1 MSSIIQ
7 KEMLPRMRWRYA
19 RREKKGKTSLIN
31 ELCEQ
36 WGYERKYAIKLLKGT
51 LLKKKKS
58 QTKRGCPARYGKEVI
73 EALLYLAKVSD
84 WTCGKRLAAIK
95 MLWLPYYED
104 ACGKL
109 APEIREQLE
118 SISAAQIDR
127 LLAPYKVKRGKSW
140 TKPGS
145 ILKTQIPIR
154 TDNWDVDRPGFLEAD
169 TVAHCG
175 GSLADGFIWS
185 VTFTDICSQW
195 TCNRATWNKGAA
207 GVVEATRYVEKNL
220 PFEILGFDSDNGSEF
235 LNHHLIRYFQERP
248 KKVNFTRS
256 RPYRKNDNA
265 YVEQKNYT
273 HVRHLLGWDRLEDPD
288 MVPLINELYREIW
301 EPYNNFFMPCMKLI
315 KKERHGSTIK
325 RLHDKPLTP
334 CDRLLQSPEISEET
348 KNSLRLQRA
357 SFNPI
362 ELKKLLEQ
370 KLRKVF
376 AHQQTFLAKQA
387 NSPC

>member
-19 RREKKGKTSLIN
+19 RRGKKGKTSLIN

-51 LLKKKKS
+51 LLKKKKN
-58 QTKRGCPARYGKEVI
+58 QTKRGRPARYGKEVI

-84 WTCGKRLAAIK
+84 WPCGKRLAVIK

-195 TCNRATWNKGAA
+195 ICNRAPG
-207 GVVEATRYVEKNL
+207 
-220 PFEILGFDSDNGSEF
+220 
-235 LNHHLIRYFQERP
+235 IRVQL
-248 KKVNFTRS
+248 V
-256 RPYRKNDNA
+256 
-265 YVEQKNYT
+265 
-273 HVRHLLGWDRLEDPD
+273 LW
-288 MVPLINELYREIW
+288 
-301 EPYNNFFMPCMKLI
+301 
-315 KKERHGSTIK
+315 
-325 RLHDKPLTP
+325 RLHDALKKIF
-334 CDRLLQSPEISEET
+334 LLRFWVLIAIMG
-348 KNSLRLQRA
+348 A
-357 SFNPI
+357 SF
-362 ELKKLLEQ
+362 
-370 KLRKVF
+370 
-376 AHQQTFLAKQA
+376 
-387 NSPC
+387 